1 MLVGVPQEIKPKE
14 YRVGLTPSSVQELT
28 SHGHTVYVQKG
39 AGEGSS
45 FDDDTYKAAG
55 AEILPDIQ
63 QVYESSE
70 MIVKVKEPIEQEYE
84 LIRPDHLL
92 FTYFHFASNRKLTEA
107 MRDSG
112 AVCLTYETVEDNK
125 GKLPLLDPMSE
136 VAGRMAVQE
145 GAQFLEKPNGGRG
158 ALLGGVP
165 GVKPANVVILGGGT
179 VGYQAAKM
187 ASGLEAQVTIMDIS
201 LERLRYLADIMPGNV
216 TTMKSNQQN
225 IEQALKDVDLLI
237 SAVLI
242 PGAKTPHL
250 VTRDMLSTMKKGSVL
265 VDVAVDQGGA
275 IETCKPTTHEDP
287 VYTVDGVVHYCV
299 ANMPGA
305 VPATSTT
312 ALNNVTLPYVIKL
325 ADKGWWQ
332 ATSEDHA
339 LKQGL
344 NIVHGNITY
353 QAVSDTFDLPYRE
366 VNEVLAL
373 HE

>member
-28 SHGHTVYVQKG
+28 SKGHTVYVQSG

-45 FDDDTYKAAG
+45 FHDETYERAG
-55 AEILPDIQ
+55 AQILKDLEA
-63 QVYESSE
+63 VYQSAE
-70 MIVKVKEPIEQEYE
+70 MIVKVKEPIEQEYN
-84 LIRPDHLL
+84 LIKPDHLL
-92 FTYFHFASNRKLTEA
+92 FTYFHFASNQQLTEA
-107 MRDSG
+107 MRDTG
-112 AVCLTYETVEDNK
+112 AVCLTYETVTDDK

-145 GAQFLEKPNGGRG
+145 GAQFLEKPHGGRG
-158 ALLGGVP
+158 VLLGGVP
-165 GVKPANVVILGGGT
+165 GVRPANVVILGGGT

-187 ASGLEAQVTIMDIS
+187 AAGLEAQVSIMDIS
-201 LERLRYLADIMPGNV
+201 LERLRYLADIMPANV
-216 TTMKSNQQN
+216 TTLKSNQSN
-225 IEQALKDVDLLI
+225 IEDALKDVDLLI

-250 VTRDMLSTMKKGSVL
+250 VTREMLSTMKQGAVL

-275 IETCKPTTHEDP
+275 IETCKPTTHENP
-287 VYTVDGVVHYCV
+287 VYVVDGVVHYCV

-312 ALNNVTLPYVIKL
+312 ALNSVTLPYVIQL
-325 ADKGWWQ
+325 ADKGWWH
-332 ATSEDHA
+332 ATNNNQA

-344 NIVHGNITY
+344 NIVHGNITH
-353 QAVSDTFDLPYRE
+353 QGVSDAFNLPYRE